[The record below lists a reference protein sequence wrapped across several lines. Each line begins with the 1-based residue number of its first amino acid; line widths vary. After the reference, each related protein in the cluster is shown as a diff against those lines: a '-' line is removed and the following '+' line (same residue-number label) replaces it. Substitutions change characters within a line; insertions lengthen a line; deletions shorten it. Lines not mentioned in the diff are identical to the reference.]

1 MKHVAGFPNSAGTLI
16 TVFALL
22 RVQSRGS
29 AATSAEQMS
38 TNAVSTPSPSISRE
52 TIYLAARPTVVGFTA
67 VAFAVMLG
75 RGVRTAIWC
84 ADAGIPPYVSVGVAD
99 CS

>member
-38 TNAVSTPSPSISRE
+38 TNAVSTPTPSNQPRDYSG
-52 TIYLAARPTVVGFTA
+52 ARPTVIGFTA
-67 VAFAVMLG
+67 VVFAVMLG
-75 RGVRTAIWC
+75 RGDKTPIWC
-84 ADAGIPPYVSVGVAD
+84 GDAGIPPNVSVAVTD